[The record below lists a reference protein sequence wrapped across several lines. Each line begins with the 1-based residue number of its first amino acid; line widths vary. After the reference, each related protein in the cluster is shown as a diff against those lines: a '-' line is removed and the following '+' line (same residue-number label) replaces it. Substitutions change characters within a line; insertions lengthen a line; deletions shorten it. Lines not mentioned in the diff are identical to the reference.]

1 MGEYMM
7 IIMAKPS
14 DQAFVIRPDK
24 IEEFLA
30 IKPDKE
36 ADDAARKRVE
46 NFKRSCSRKVRER

>member
-1 MGEYMM
+1 MM